1 MVGLGNFSPAGV
13 DALYKLGTFGLAF
26 KFLNTTHNEPEG
38 AIYSK

>member
-1 MVGLGNFSPAGV
+1 MVGLGNFSPVGV
-13 DALYKLGTFGLAF
+13 DALYELGTFGLAF